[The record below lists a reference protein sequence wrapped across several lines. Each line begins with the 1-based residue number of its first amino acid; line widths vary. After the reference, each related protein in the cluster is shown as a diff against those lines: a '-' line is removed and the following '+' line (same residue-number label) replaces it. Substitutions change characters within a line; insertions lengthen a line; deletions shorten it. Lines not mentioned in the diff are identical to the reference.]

1 MKMPVHSELY
11 ILFQIVS
18 ISNII
23 LNIGCI
29 NDGINTFLEVTRLKV
44 MEVKLH
50 VHMCSLLSPAF
61 QISGNHEWWSL
72 NHWVYKWRHQ
82 KYQLRYRILIVRVE
96 METKLVARLHWLYT
110 LFENKLH
117 YMYSKCSC
125 MCNSIHTWII

>member
-1 MKMPVHSELY
+1 MKMPVHTELY

-50 VHMCSLLSPAF
+50 VHMCSLLGPAF
-61 QISGNHEWWSL
+61 QISGNHE
-72 NHWVYKWRHQ
+72 
-82 KYQLRYRILIVRVE
+82 
-96 METKLVARLHWLYT
+96 
-110 LFENKLH
+110 
-117 YMYSKCSC
+117 
-125 MCNSIHTWII
+125 